1 MEIKLEGFVL
11 PKRVEKISDVS
22 NDAYGEFVVQP
33 LERGFGVTLGNAMR
47 RILLS
52 SIDGAAV
59 WGFKAKG
66 VLHELSSMPG
76 VIEDVPEIVLN
87 LKQLIVVMDEESLEE
102 TLHLKVS
109 EPGRITASHIDDNPK
124 VSIVNTDLH
133 LFTIQDKKT
142 VEMDIFVKRGRGYV
156 SASQH
161 LADNVS
167 EIGFIAVDS
176 LFSPVRKANFVVE
189 SARVG
194 QRTDYDK
201 LILQVWTNRSIAP
214 EEAVYRAALI
224 LLKHVDYFLSF
235 EDSRKRRSLEDD
247 FKASRL
253 RELLSRSVDELELSV
268 RSGNCLKASNIRTLG
283 DLVRRTEA
291 EMLKFKNFGKKSLKE
306 IEEVLSRYNLKFGMQ
321 IEEGPDGAIR
331 LIEPKPESEVEA
343 TAAE

>member
-22 NDAYGEFVVQP
+22 SDTYGEFVIQP

-59 WGFKAKG
+59 WGIRAKG
-66 VLHELSSMPG
+66 VLHELSSIPG
-76 VIEDVPEIVLN
+76 VIEDVPDIVLN
-87 LKQLIVVMDEESLEE
+87 MKQLIVIMDEECGEE

-109 EPGRITASHIDDNPK
+109 EAGRILASRIEDNPK
-124 VSIVNTDLH
+124 VKIMNPDLH
-133 LFTIQDKKT
+133 LFTLQDKKA
-142 VEMDIFVKRGRGYV
+142 VDVDIFVKRGRGYV
-156 SASQH
+156 PANQH

-167 EIGFIAVDS
+167 EIGFITVDS
-176 LFSPVRKANFVVE
+176 LFSPVTKANFVVE

-201 LILQVWTNRSIAP
+201 LILQVWTNRAMKP
-214 EEAVYRAALI
+214 EEAVCRAALI

-235 EDSRKRRSLEDD
+235 EDSRKRRSIEDD
-247 FKASRL
+247 FRASRL
-253 RELLSRSVDELELSV
+253 KELLSRSIDELELSV

-283 DLVRRTEA
+283 DLVQKTES

-306 IEEVLSRYNLKFGMQ
+306 IEEVLARYNLKFGMQ
-321 IEEGPDGAIR
+321 VQEGPDGEIR
-331 LIEPKPESEVEA
+331 IIEPPPGSQVEA